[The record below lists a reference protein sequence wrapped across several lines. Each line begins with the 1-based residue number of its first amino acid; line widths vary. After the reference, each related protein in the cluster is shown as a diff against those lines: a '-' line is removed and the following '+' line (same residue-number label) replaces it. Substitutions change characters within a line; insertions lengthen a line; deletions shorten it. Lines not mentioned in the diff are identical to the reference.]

1 MFKLTI
7 DRPGLV
13 MTRITYHRDLQSVMR
28 GLEVALELALA
39 SGDIPESITWKITE
53 RIAPYTWIELD
64 AHDRER
70 VEDVVSTMLNLW

>member
-1 MFKLTI
+1 
-7 DRPGLV
+7 
-13 MTRITYHRDLQSVMR
+13 MR